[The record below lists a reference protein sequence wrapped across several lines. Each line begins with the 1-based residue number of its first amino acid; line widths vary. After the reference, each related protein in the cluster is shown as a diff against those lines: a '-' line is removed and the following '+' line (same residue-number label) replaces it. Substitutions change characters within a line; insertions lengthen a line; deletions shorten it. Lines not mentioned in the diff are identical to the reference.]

1 MEEAS
6 VSEKG
11 KRDRGTTLGRPGF
24 AHLAKDGH
32 HLLQCTGISWI
43 ATENKDPSFSPE
55 EKSE

>member
-1 MEEAS
+1 M
-6 VSEKG
+6 SEKG